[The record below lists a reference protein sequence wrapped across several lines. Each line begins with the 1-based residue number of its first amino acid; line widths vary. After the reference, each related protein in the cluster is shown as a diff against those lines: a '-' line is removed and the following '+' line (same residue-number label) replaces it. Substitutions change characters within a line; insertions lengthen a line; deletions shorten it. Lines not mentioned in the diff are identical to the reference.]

1 MCVSFSLVP
10 VIWTR
15 LLAVVNARSSHSLLY
30 CVCARVCVF
39 PSASLSQCVGT
50 WAAKLLHGLID
61 FMPSSHIYSH
71 LLSDS
76 PPSSRSS
83 SFSFGPLPMAMVHL
97 GNRRL
102 SRKWEAA
109 WWEEDLPWVLCKAV
123 TWRGGLQSAPAGG
136 VRGRWWGACSLQ
148 AWKSGGSMLNIPSIH
163 VLLRGRKQR
172 IKSTQSKSCCT

>member
-10 VIWTR
+10 VILTR
-15 LLAVVNARSSHSLLY
+15 LLAVMNARSSHSTLLCVCM
-30 CVCARVCVF
+30 CVCACVRACVCVCVRVCVCVF

-97 GNRRL
+97 SNQRL

-109 WWEEDLPWVLCKAV
+109 WWEEDLPWLGWDPC
-123 TWRGGLQSAPAGG
+123 T
-136 VRGRWWGACSLQ
+136 
-148 AWKSGGSMLNIPSIH
+148 
-163 VLLRGRKQR
+163 LLRVASMRRGPPV
-172 IKSTQSKSCCT
+172 SVV

>member
-1 MCVSFSLVP
+1 MPGHL
-10 VIWTR
+10 T
-15 LLAVVNARSSHSLLY
+15 LLY
-30 CVCARVCVF
+30 CVRVRVRACVF

-71 LLSDS
+71 LLSGS

-97 GNRRL
+97 SNQRL

-109 WWEEDLPWVLCKAV
+109 WWEEDLPWVLCKPV
-123 TWRGGLQSAPAGG
+123 TWRGGCFDLRRRVGLG
-136 VRGRWWGACSLQ
+136 GRWWGACSLR
-148 AWKSGGSMLNIPSIH
+148 ALKSGGSMLNILSIRA
-163 VLLRGRKQR
+163 LLRGRKPR
-172 IKSTQSKSCCT
+172 IKGTQSKSLYT

>member
-1 MCVSFSLVP
+1 MSVEVEKINLCSLKMDETFNLWGRNVC
-10 VIWTR
+10 II
-15 LLAVVNARSSHSLLY
+15 LARSCNIDEIVGSHECQVISLY
-30 CVCARVCVF
+30 FTVCVYVCVCVRACVRVCVRACVCVF

-97 GNRRL
+97 SNQRL

-109 WWEEDLPWVLCKAV
+109 WWEEDLPWVLCKPV
-123 TWRGGLQSAPAGG
+123 TWRGGASICAGG
-136 VRGRWWGACSLQ
+136 WG
-148 AWKSGGSMLNIPSIH
+148 
-163 VLLRGRKQR
+163 
-172 IKSTQSKSCCT
+172 